1 MLYWQQQAKGGAAVQ
16 TILLL
21 DEKNYDE
28 TLPQIRRTAV
38 RGIIFRQDQLLLV
51 RSSFG
56 EVKLPGGGQE
66 RGEDDAAT
74 LIREVL
80 EETGFQVQPDS
91 IRPFGQ
97 VVERRLSRHEPM
109 IWHQVNRY
117 YFCTVDGE
125 QQACQYSANEQRYGM
140 RQVWLPLEEAIRVN
154 RQMVLREGCNPWN
167 QREVRVLEMLAA
179 AASRGEDIGCR
190 GTNA

>member
-1 MLYWQQQAKGGAAVQ
+1 MQ

-28 TLPQIRRTAV
+28 TLPEIRRTAV
-38 RGIIFRQDQLLLV
+38 RGVIFREGRLLLV

-66 RGEDDAAT
+66 AGEDDAAT

-80 EETGFQVQPDS
+80 EETGFRVHPES

-97 VVERRLSRHEPM
+97 VGERRLSRHEPM

-154 RQMVLREGCNPWN
+154 RQMVEREGCHPWN
-167 QREVRVLEMLAA
+167 RREVRVLEMLAA
-179 AASRGEDIGCR
+179 EASRGEDIGCR